1 MVLLGLL
8 FFTNFTW
15 RKTLTQCNVNKY
27 GGKVH
32 VWKSRNFYSFLSSK
46 VVQGSFNILMIF
58 FLFNSLPITKFLP
71 EWSSKIKSSRKINYF
86 STLKTRWTIW
96 RLPQVEFENQ
106 VENPLG
112 ISMPLFLLSCFWS
125 VWSFNC
131 RKIYSADSAL
141 FALLD
146 KHTAIQVKAIVEFPK
161 QNKWLLVIWVSA
173 VCFKNCAKL
182 GNPLEK
188 KCV

>member
-15 RKTLTQCNVNKY
+15 RKTLTQCKY

-58 FLFNSLPITKFLP
+58 FLFIISLPITKCLP
-71 EWSSKIKSSRKINYF
+71 EWSCKMKSSRKINYF

-131 RKIYSADSAL
+131 RKIYSADSTL

-146 KHTAIQVKAIVEFPK
+146 KHTAIQVKPFEEF
-161 QNKWLLVIWVSA
+161 S
-173 VCFKNCAKL
+173 
-182 GNPLEK
+182 E
-188 KCV
+188 

>member
-1 MVLLGLL
+1 
-8 FFTNFTW
+8 
-15 RKTLTQCNVNKY
+15 
-27 GGKVH
+27 
-32 VWKSRNFYSFLSSK
+32 
-46 VVQGSFNILMIF
+46 MIF
-58 FLFNSLPITKFLP
+58 FLKTTSFL

-146 KHTAIQVKAIVEFPK
+146 KHTAIQVKTIVEFPK

-188 KCV
+188 KMCLSGDCVETLK